1 MTILKEKGG
10 GPVEKARQYFV
21 EPAAFVKEN
30 LCYNDGLGIT
40 EEDGFLIDRRYFDN
54 YVVMAVQKG
63 KLHHCQCGR
72 HLIAEPGEYVFADLH
87 LPHRYWF
94 DESEPGAILWTH
106 INGGPAMQTA
116 EKIAA
121 LSPLP
126 FLGHGAQVPALL
138 QNLLRQTEEGNGDVY
153 ARSTLLY
160 RLLLAVLEESR
171 ALQPVG
177 EAQAPAP
184 EWVRRVEEAVGYFVY
199 KPADLQKMA
208 AYLGVSR
215 YHLCHMCKKYLGQSP
230 AKMLTTEKIR
240 TARRHLLYTGDKVE
254 VIAQRLC
261 FSSVSYFSKVF
272 KAETGLS
279 PGVYRQK
286 ARAAFPP
293 GEA

>member
-1 MTILKEKGG
+1 M
-10 GPVEKARQYFV
+10 EKARQYFV

-106 INGGPAMQTA
+106 INGGPAMQTV

-138 QNLLRQTEEGNGDVY
+138 QNLLRQTRRRGRRCICPVNAFIPAAVSRTGRKSR
-153 ARSTLLY
+153 ASARGRSTG
-160 RLLLAVLEESR
+160 SR
-171 ALQPVG
+171 PRMG
-177 EAQAPAP
+177 APGG
-184 EWVRRVEEAVGYFVY
+184 RSC
-199 KPADLQKMA
+199 
-208 AYLGVSR
+208 GVF
-215 YHLCHMCKKYLGQSP
+215 C
-230 AKMLTTEKIR
+230 I
-240 TARRHLLYTGDKVE
+240 
-254 VIAQRLC
+254 
-261 FSSVSYFSKVF
+261 
-272 KAETGLS
+272 
-279 PGVYRQK
+279 
-286 ARAAFPP
+286 
-293 GEA
+293 